1 MTKFEILQIVTGFLG
16 ALSFAI
22 LYNIR
27 GRKLVF
33 ASIGGLLSWLIFV
46 LLKFVTD
53 SEPIRYFLVAVLIS
67 VYAEILARL
76 IKTPTTTFVITAL
89 IPLIPGGSLY
99 YTLTAAFAGNL
110 EQFQSRGFA
119 TLQLSVALAL
129 GIVLTAA
136 LTRIVVN
143 LLEHFK
149 RKKGENKHTC

>member
-1 MTKFEILQIVTGFLG
+1 MTKFEILQIITGFLG
-16 ALSFAI
+16 SLGFAI

-27 GRKLVF
+27 GKKLLF
-33 ASIGGLLSWLIFV
+33 ASLGGLLSWLIFV
-46 LLKFVTD
+46 LLKFATD
-53 SEPIRYFLVAVLIS
+53 NEPIRYFLVAVLIS
-67 VYAEILARL
+67 IYAEIMARL
-76 IKTPTTTFVITAL
+76 LKTPTTTFVITSL

-99 YTLTAAFAGNL
+99 YTMAAAFEGNVNA
-110 EQFQSRGFA
+110 FQTRGFA

-149 RKKGENKHTC
+149 QRKAKN